1 MKNEK
6 NNIYKFKK
14 NGKTNK
20 KKSSENN
27 IKDMNDK
34 NKSIKTLSISERL
47 GRMLIVFLIIF
58 ILLVFRLGWI
68 QLVQGADL
76 EESMYRQLTASKT
89 ISPKRGTIYDSTG
102 KALAISAQVDTVS
115 IDPTK
120 IVVEN
125 DDGDIDEA
133 QTKELKEK
141 VAKAF
146 SDIFE
151 LDYDKTLEKVSRD
164 TTNVTIARKVENDK
178 IDKLENWMETNKI
191 YSGINIDED
200 TKRYYPYDNLAS
212 NLIGF
217 CGTDNQGLWGLE
229 SKWNDI
235 LTGTPGKITSA
246 QDAMQDLIPY
256 ADETYIAPQNGNDI
270 TLTIDANIQQIAEK
284 YLKQACEEYDCQE
297 GGNVIIMDPNTGDI
311 LAMATYPDYNLND
324 PYTLEFVP
332 DDEWDKMSGDEQYA
346 LQQQTWNNKAI
357 TYTYEPGSVFKIIT
371 AAAGLEE
378 DLIEPDTPNE
388 FNCDG
393 YELVSGVRINC
404 SDTSGHGKL
413 SLRDALKY
421 SCNPAFMQLGKRIG
435 AATLYRYYNAFGFF
449 DTTDF
454 ADIGDSGSSG
464 EAGSIFWNLE
474 NVKDVELATMSFGQ
488 RFKITPL
495 QMIMAVGAV
504 ANDGV
509 LMQPRIAKEIKNT
522 DTGAVT
528 TIEPT
533 EVRQVISE
541 DTADELLDML
551 KTVVDSGTGSY
562 AQVKGYSIAGKTGT
576 SEPDV
581 SNEDAGYV
589 ASFAAISPVE
599 SPEVVILVTLYG
611 LTGERRSGSSVAA
624 PVVSQILSEVLP
636 YLEVPSDTTDSDTSE
651 ETTTLSNVKNKTA
664 AEAKKIIEN
673 QGFRCEI
680 SGNNE
685 DIVTEQM
692 PVAGT
697 ELIEDSVVMLYTEDN
712 DVRISQ
718 EVPNLKGM
726 TLSEAKAALSN
737 KNLNVKYT
745 GSGKVT
751 SQDIAAGTSVEEG
764 TIVNI
769 VLKEEIQE

>member
-151 LDYDKTLEKVSRD
+151 LDYDETLEKVSRD

-324 PYTLEFVP
+324 PYTLDFVP

-421 SCNPAFMQLGKRIG
+421 SCNPAFMQLGKKIG

-581 SNEDAGYV
+581 SDEDAGYV

-651 ETTTLSNVKNKTA
+651 ETTTLSNVKNKTV

-726 TLSEAKAALSN
+726 TLSEARAALSN